1 MKVNTLLKVIKNTKT
16 EAVES
21 IIMSLEPDSRY
32 SRIVLYQKMSGNKAS
47 LLRDK
52 LSGGGDKQCSINI
65 FNSFCEDYCV
75 ERMAG
80 LQEEIIYRLKNVDNT
95 LY

>member
-1 MKVNTLLKVIKNTKT
+1 
-16 EAVES
+16 
-21 IIMSLEPDSRY
+21 MSLEPDSRY

-52 LSGGGDKQCSINI
+52 LSGGGDKQCSISI
-65 FNSFCEDYCV
+65 FNSFCEDYCI

-80 LQEEIIYRLKNVDNT
+80 LQEEIISRLKNVDNT